1 MIKLFIYSFIVCFFG
16 IGNFD
21 SFSQSN
27 FHILDKDSDK
37 IRFNLINNLIV
48 LPLEL
53 NGVRLSFLLDTG
65 VSKPIL
71 FNITNTDSLQIKDV
85 ETIFLRGLGGGK
97 SVKALKSR
105 NNFVKIGKALNY
117 SQDIFVVFDQNINFA
132 PRLGVP
138 IHGIIGYDLFKNFVV
153 EINYSSKYI
162 KLNNPKTY
170 KYKSCRKCE
179 TFDLTFYN
187 NKPYINAEV
196 ETTVS
201 RQKVNLLI
209 DTGSTDALWLFQN
222 DSLGLIPNKNMQF
235 EDFLGKGLSG
245 NVYGKRSRINAFEIG
260 NYKLENVNAAFPD
273 STTTR
278 YARKIEDRNG
288 SLSSEILK
296 RFNLIVDYP
305 SSKLTLRKNGNF
317 KSPFKYDRSGIVL
330 EQRGLRIVREK
341 TNEEVSDKYGNK
353 TSDNVTISLYDTYV
367 YKLEPA
373 YTIVEIRKDSPADKA
388 GFKIGDI
395 ILSINSNSTHTMS
408 LQDAMEYF
416 QDKINKNL
424 RISVEREGKEM
435 RFQFKLQDPFKTKKL
450 P

>member
-1 MIKLFIYSFIVCFFG
+1 M
-16 IGNFD
+16 
-21 SFSQSN
+21 
-27 FHILDKDSDK
+27 
-37 IRFNLINNLIV
+37 
-48 LPLEL
+48 
-53 NGVRLSFLLDTG
+53 
-65 VSKPIL
+65 
-71 FNITNTDSLQIKDV
+71 
-85 ETIFLRGLGGGK
+85 
-97 SVKALKSR
+97 
-105 NNFVKIGKALNY
+105 
-117 SQDIFVVFDQNINFA
+117 
-132 PRLGVP
+132 
-138 IHGIIGYDLFKNFVV
+138 
-153 EINYSSKYI
+153 
-162 KLNNPKTY
+162 
-170 KYKSCRKCE
+170 
-179 TFDLTFYN
+179 
-187 NKPYINAEV
+187 
-196 ETTVS
+196 
-201 RQKVNLLI
+201 I

-222 DSLGLIPNKNMQF
+222 DSLGLIPDKNMQF